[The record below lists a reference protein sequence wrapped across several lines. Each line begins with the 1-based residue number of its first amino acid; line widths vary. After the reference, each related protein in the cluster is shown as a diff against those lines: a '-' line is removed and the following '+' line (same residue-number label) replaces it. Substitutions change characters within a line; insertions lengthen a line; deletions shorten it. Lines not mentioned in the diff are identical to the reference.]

1 MAETWYAMVVLEGS
15 LVSLQISCQARH
27 VEEVSELAVIGRGI
41 GDSTTAV
48 HAPPLLRIS
57 AAIASRR
64 PSVRPT
70 MKTDFPSRARRR
82 ETAAPTPSLAPTPTT
97 IAASAMDSLPL
108 FIPATPAVSS
118 AESC

>member
-57 AAIASRR
+57 AATDSRR
-64 PSVRPT
+64 SSVRPT

-82 ETAAPTPSLAPTPTT
+82 VRDNSESLCLGVAGC
-97 IAASAMDSLPL
+97 A
-108 FIPATPAVSS
+108 FSS
-118 AESC
+118 PRDFARNRLTL